1 MLIYLLFTAL
11 VILICLILSK
21 ISFRLGLPA
30 LLVFMFLGML
40 FGSDGI
46 LKIPFDNFAAAEQIC
61 SISLIF
67 IMFYGGFGTNW
78 KKGKTVAFPA
88 ILLSGAG
95 TIITAA
101 VTGMFCRYVL
111 KFGFLESMLIGS
123 VISSTD
129 AASVFSILRSKRL
142 NLKHNTASM
151 LEIESGSNDPFS
163 NILTVIMLSLMNGK
177 TSGSAVGYMV
187 FSQIV
192 YGAAIGVLLALTAR
206 FILKRVDLSSG
217 GLDSIFVFGT
227 AIVSYALP
235 SLIGGN
241 GYLSAYIAGLILGN
255 SHAIENKK
263 MLVGFFDGI
272 TGLMEML
279 LFFLLGLLSFP
290 TQLTKIFISGL
301 AIALFLT
308 LVARPLA
315 VFAILTPFGCT
326 TKQKILVS
334 WAGLRGAASIVFA
347 IMATVS
353 PAYTKHDVFHV
364 VFFIV
369 LFSISV
375 QGSLLPLISRKL
387 GMIDDR
393 DDVMK
398 TFSDYSEEE
407 PVQYIKLKI
416 RDGHPWSGMKIRDI
430 HMLPDII
437 MVLIVRGNRQIIPK
451 GSTTVMDGDTL
462 ILCGPS
468 MDKDND
474 YTVQLTE
481 IKVDRLHQWLGK
493 QLSQIKFGSDHL
505 VVLIKRHNRIVI
517 PSGKTVIREDDI
529 LIINEAANC
538 Q

>member
-192 YGAAIGVLLALTAR
+192 YGAAIGVLLALAAR

-468 MDKDND
+468 MDKDNN